1 MMEKIRLAVCDDF
14 KDFREYFEFFCRRE
28 DDIECVATAG
38 GSEDCLNMVKAH
50 MPDILLLDIQ
60 METDDSGVKLIPE
73 LLKINPNMK
82 IIMLTAHIEDDY
94 VYTAFSYGAI
104 DYLNKSMSFEEM
116 MNTIRNI
123 SHDNVSIRPEI
134 AKILATGNK
143 RMKSSIIY
151 LINILVKLSPTEYE
165 ILKAVYD
172 GKSYQDIADE
182 RCVSLSTIKNQVS
195 RIIKKFD
202 AHFMQDIVSEL
213 RELKIFE
220 YLLNNNM

>member
-1 MMEKIRLAVCDDF
+1 MDKIRLAVCDDF
-14 KDFREYFEFFCRRE
+14 KDFREFFEFFCSRE
-28 DDIECVATAG
+28 EDIECIATAG
-38 GSEDCLNMVKAH
+38 GSEECLDMVKKH

-60 METDDSGVKLIPE
+60 MEENDSGVTLIPE
-73 LLKINPNMK
+73 LLKISPDLK

-94 VYTAFSYGAI
+94 VYTAFSHGAI
-104 DYLNKSMSFEEM
+104 DYLDKSMSFEEM

-123 SHDNVSIRPEI
+123 SKDNVSIRPEI
-134 AKILATGNK
+134 AKILANGNK

-151 LINILVKLSPTEYE
+151 LINILVKLSPTEFE
-165 ILKAVYD
+165 ILKGVYD

-195 RIIKKFD
+195 RILKKFD
-202 AHFMQDIVSEL
+202 AHLMQDIVAEL

-220 YLLNNNM
+220 YLMNVNK